1 MWAEWIAAELE
12 AAGYTTFFQDW
23 DFRPGSNFVLE
34 MHKATALA
42 DRTIAVLSADY
53 LDALFTQP
61 EWAASLVQDPAGARR
76 KLVPVRVKPG
86 TPDGLLK
93 PIVYADLV
101 GLNEEDAR
109 ARLLAAVS
117 DDRPKPASVPFPD
130 SPAKPFPGSAPT
142 AAHPPMSDLA
152 PLAVAQARRRNS
164 SDQLSFYAALSTG
177 SFLLGVGLLFLM
189 VWKVETLA
197 AFGLTGKL
205 FYLVLIPMGMAAAG
219 FLFGVL
225 RSVSVYRGRAFGGTV
240 EMGGPILAAA
250 LVVWGGFAL
259 PPPER
264 ASFSMTIFI
273 HGPGGPQDSIL
284 RSQGK
289 LVMDLKGNRRFE
301 SIDEKGAAHF
311 LGIPAEFRA
320 QPVPISLDAE
330 GFELADP
337 GLRKLVGESL
347 YLPAR
352 KRVGRLYGMVAGE
365 HGEPLAGAF
374 LGTGEF
380 MTRTDTV
387 GRFELT
393 IPGDKV
399 RGEMTLDV
407 RASGFQPQTL
417 AVTPGANEIRIFLR
431 RLAP

>member
-1 MWAEWIAAELE
+1 MQA
-12 AAGYTTFFQDW
+12 
-23 DFRPGSNFVLE
+23 
-34 MHKATALA
+34 
-42 DRTIAVLSADY
+42 
-53 LDALFTQP
+53 
-61 EWAASLVQDPAGARR
+61 
-76 KLVPVRVKPG
+76 
-86 TPDGLLK
+86 
-93 PIVYADLV
+93 IVYADLV

-130 SPAKPFPGSAPT
+130 SPAKPFPGSAPK
-142 AAHPPMSDLA
+142 AAHPPASEVA
-152 PLAVAQARRRNS
+152 PHAVPEARRRDS
-164 SDQLSFYAALSTG
+164 SGQLWSYAALSTG

-189 VWKVETLA
+189 MWKVETLA

-205 FYLVLIPMGMAAAG
+205 FYLVLIPMGIAAAG

-225 RSVSVYRGRAFGGTV
+225 RSVSVYRGRSFGGTV

-264 ASFSMTIFI
+264 ASFAMTIFV
-273 HGPGGPQDSIL
+273 HGPGGPQDSVL

-289 LVMDLKGNRRFE
+289 VVMDLKGNRRFE

-311 LGIPAEFRA
+311 PGIPAEFLA

-347 YLPAR
+347 YLTAR
-352 KRVGRLYGMVAGE
+352 KRVGRLYGMVTGE
-365 HGEPLAGAF
+365 RGAPLAGAF
-374 LGTGEF
+374 VGTGEF
-380 MTRTDTV
+380 MTQTDTM
-387 GRFELT
+387 GRFEVT

-417 AVTPGANEIRIFLR
+417 AVTPGANEIRISLR